1 MRRAL
6 HRMLAKLQRNASGL
20 LRPTQALTTK
30 PIRVLLDNSII
41 SGAEIAEYVT
51 LEQLASWGNKQIPI
65 RLAGYG
71 KKVSHSAALQEEI
84 DAIVTV
90 GRLIR
95 EGKIAAYT
103 YSELKAEA
111 LRRSATVKAF
121 NSLAGCQISS
131 CPSPIEQGKFRQ
143 TAKLTESLAKGGKKD
158 KKQNMNVGDFNQIP
172 YLEWL
177 IHLDEHGIQFILLHH
192 KEIGLT
198 EFEVESFRQ
207 LDWFKFICSRFGSS
221 ENYPDAFHLWTA
233 ERNEIDIFLT
243 LEKTLPNIVNQIRQ
257 STSHKYQ
264 LKTSVLRPIGFLQS
278 MGITDRDE
286 VPIKAGQFYDFTSGC
301 K

>member
-1 MRRAL
+1 M
-6 HRMLAKLQRNASGL
+6 K
-20 LRPTQALTTK
+20 TK
-30 PIRVLLDNSII
+30 SIKVLLDNSII

-51 LEQLASWGNKQIPI
+51 LEKLESWGNKKIPI
-65 RLAGYG
+65 PLVGYR
-71 KKVSHSAALQEEI
+71 KRVSSNSSLQEEI
-84 DAIVTV
+84 DAIVTI

-95 EGKIAAYT
+95 EGRIAAYT
-103 YSELKAEA
+103 YSELRTEA
-111 LRRSATVKAF
+111 LRRSPTVKAF
-121 NSLAGCQISS
+121 NSLAGCHISS
-131 CPSPIEQGKFRQ
+131 CSAPIEQGKFRQ
-143 TAKLTESLAKGGKKD
+143 TGRLSEAIAKGGKKD
-158 KKQNMNVGDFNQIP
+158 KKNNVNVGVFNQIP

-177 IHLDEHGIQFILLHH
+177 IQLDEHATQFILSHH
-192 KEIGLT
+192 NEFGLT

-233 ERNEIDIFLT
+233 ERNEIDVFLT
-243 LEKTLPNIVNQIRQ
+243 LEKSLPNIVNQIWQ
-257 STSHKYQ
+257 STNHKYQ

-286 VPIKAGQFYDFTSGC
+286 APIKAGQFYDFMSGC